1 MRAVCSCK
9 GPRITMVSVKPDFA
23 FDYPVV
29 GAGAWRSADSE
40 DFCATVVL
48 GNKWWDVNV
57 PVAASLAPR

>member
-1 MRAVCSCK
+1 
-9 GPRITMVSVKPDFA
+9 MVSVKPDFA